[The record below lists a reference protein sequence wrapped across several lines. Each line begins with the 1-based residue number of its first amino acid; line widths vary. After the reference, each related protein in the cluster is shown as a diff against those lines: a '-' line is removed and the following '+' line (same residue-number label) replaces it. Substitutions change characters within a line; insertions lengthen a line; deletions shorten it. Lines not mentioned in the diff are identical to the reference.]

1 MGDTFK
7 ELEMSNQKK
16 RAISTL
22 DSIKVGNIGLKTSFS
37 NIIDN
42 NKLQKKTNFV
52 IPDTNQIDIHQI
64 NDDSYKQNRRFKFS

>member
-64 NDDSYKQNRRFKFS
+64 NDDSYKQNQRF

>member
-1 MGDTFK
+1 MN
-7 ELEMSNQKK
+7 NQKK

-42 NKLQKKTNFV
+42 NQLQKKANFV
-52 IPDTNQIDIHQI
+52 IPNNNQIDVSPI
-64 NDDSYKQNRRFKFS
+64 NDESYKKNRRF

>member
-7 ELEMSNQKK
+7 ELEMSNKKK

-52 IPDTNQIDIHQI
+52 IPDTN
-64 NDDSYKQNRRFKFS
+64 

>member
-52 IPDTNQIDIHQI
+52 IPNTN
-64 NDDSYKQNRRFKFS
+64 